1 VVDLRIQ
8 VFENYTLKDVL
19 GESPPADSILR
30 QKLESETSSLI
41 KNLDAKSKTELKEI
55 LSQHLKAKQE
65 MTKFSGAQ
73 ALDQSKIEMFHE
85 FLSKYITAIES
96 KIK

>member
-1 VVDLRIQ
+1 MVDLRIR
-8 VFENYTLKDVL
+8 VFENYTLQDVL

-55 LSQHLKAKQE
+55 LSQHLRAKQE
-65 MTKFSGAQ
+65 MTKFSGAM
-73 ALDQSKIEMFHE
+73 ALDQSKLEMFHE
-85 FLSKYITAIES
+85 FLAEYLSEIES
-96 KIK
+96 RL

>member
-1 VVDLRIQ
+1 MVDLRIR
-8 VFENYTLKDVL
+8 VFENYTLQDVL

-55 LSQHLKAKQE
+55 LSQHLRAKQE
-65 MTKFSGAQ
+65 MTKFSGAM
-73 ALDQSKIEMFHE
+73 ALDQSKLEMFHE
-85 FLSKYITAIES
+85 FLAKYLSEIES
-96 KIK
+96 RL